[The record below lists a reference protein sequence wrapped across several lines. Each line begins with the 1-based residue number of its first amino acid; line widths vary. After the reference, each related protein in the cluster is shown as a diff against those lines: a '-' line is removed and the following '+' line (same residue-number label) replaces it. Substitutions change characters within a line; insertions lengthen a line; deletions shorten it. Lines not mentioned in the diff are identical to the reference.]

1 MIKRGE
7 AMLKEIAAG
16 DLVTARIAVEKG
28 VDRIELNQQLEL
40 GGLTPS
46 RITWQ
51 AVLKLGRPVVVMVR
65 PRGGDFNYS
74 NDEVIEMERTL
85 IALKN
90 DGIKIVTFGVLTAQ
104 KQLDTI
110 VMERLIK
117 VASPMRVVMH
127 MAFDSIPLD
136 HQAAAINW
144 LSQHQVERIL
154 THGGPL
160 NQPIEQSL
168 KQIKIT
174 IEQAQG
180 KIEILPGGGINYQ
193 NYEQIARQL
202 GVEQVHG
209 SQIIK
214 LNVVE

>member
-1 MIKRGE
+1 
-7 AMLKEIAAG
+7 MLKEIAAG

-136 HQAAAINW
+136 PSSSSN
-144 LSQHQVERIL
+144 
-154 THGGPL
+154 
-160 NQPIEQSL
+160 
-168 KQIKIT
+168 
-174 IEQAQG
+174 
-180 KIEILPGGGINYQ
+180 
-193 NYEQIARQL
+193 
-202 GVEQVHG
+202 
-209 SQIIK
+209 
-214 LNVVE
+214 